1 MKRKKLICGVLIGL
15 TLAFGGIGFT
25 SSSIIARAETSTSI
39 GDNIEPRTGTTSNSN
54 SGVSAKD
61 DTGVVEFFKN
71 HRSMSSEQLNKAS
84 DTVSPL
90 TNIFGYL
97 MGGLIALTSSAIFL
111 ITAIDLLYIGVPPIR
126 GILYKPSGGG
136 QSMGMGGY
144 GMRGQ
149 MSQGGSKGLQL
160 VSDEAVQCSAGAG
173 GATQSMGMGGY
184 GMQGGMQQQQGG
196 TKNVIM
202 SYLKKRV
209 VFIILFAI
217 CTVILTSSILLG
229 TGVNLAQW
237 IMKLIEILN
246 NSIPTL

>member
-15 TLAFGGIGFT
+15 TLVFGGIGFT
-25 SSSIIARAETSTSI
+25 STSVVARAETRI
-39 GDNIEPRTGTTSNSN
+39 GDNLETGTRANTGN

-61 DTGVVEFFKN
+61 DSGVADFFKN
-71 HRSMSSEQLNKAS
+71 HRSMTSEQLNKAS
-84 DTVSPL
+84 ETVSPI

-111 ITAIDLLYIGVPPIR
+111 ITALDLLYIAVPPVR
-126 GILYKPSGGG
+126 GVLYKGGG
-136 QSMGMGGY
+136 GSQSMGMGGY

-149 MSQGGSKGLQL
+149 MSQGGGKPFQL
-160 VSDEAVQCSAGAG
+160 VSDEAVQCSASTG
-173 GATQSMGMGGY
+173 GSTQSMGMGGY

-196 TKNVIM
+196 TKSVIM

-209 VFIILFAI
+209 VFIVLFAI

-237 IMKLIEILN
+237 GMKLIEILN

>member
-25 SSSIIARAETSTSI
+25 STSVVARAETSI
-39 GDNIEPRTGTTSNSN
+39 GDNLEMGTRANTGN

-61 DTGVVEFFKN
+61 DSGVADFFKN

-84 DTVSPL
+84 ETVSPI

-111 ITAIDLLYIGVPPIR
+111 ITALDLLYIAVPPVR
-126 GILYKPSGGG
+126 GVLYKSGGG
-136 QSMGMGGY
+136 SQSMGMGGY

-149 MSQGGSKGLQL
+149 MSQGGGKPFQL
-160 VSDEAVQCSAGAG
+160 VSDEAVQCSASTG
-173 GATQSMGMGGY
+173 GSSQSMGMGGY

-196 TKNVIM
+196 TKSVIM

-209 VFIILFAI
+209 VFIVLFAV

-229 TGVNLAQW
+229 TGVNIAQW
-237 IMKLIEILN
+237 GMKLIEILN